1 MKVVKVYG
9 ALRERL
15 GQCRFEFAVE
25 TPAQAI
31 KALCVNFP
39 GLDKWI
45 IDSEQNGIGYRVK
58 IGKEQISEDRM
69 EVFAMPW
76 SEREVFS
83 ITPVVAGAGRGA
95 TTILLGGLLIGL
107 SFVTFGAA
115 LAGGAGGGLGAT
127 SLVGAVGSGALYASA
142 GSAALGILGAG
153 LVLQGIAQIIS
164 PMNPNGLESGKEA
177 AKLNNMSFSGVA
189 NTARQGLPVPI
200 AYGRV
205 FAGSVV
211 ISSGLDVDHSPN
223 GAVYPSNVLLDKI
236 GGTQTSEVIYEDVL
250 KVG

>member
-1 MKVVKVYG
+1 M
-9 ALRERL
+9 
-15 GQCRFEFAVE
+15 
-25 TPAQAI
+25 
-31 KALCVNFP
+31 
-39 GLDKWI
+39 
-45 IDSEQNGIGYRVK
+45 
-58 IGKEQISEDRM
+58 
-69 EVFAMPW
+69 
-76 SEREVFS
+76 
-83 ITPVVAGAGRGA
+83 
-95 TTILLGGLLIGL
+95 

-177 AKLNNMSFSGVA
+177 AKLNNMSFSGVV

-223 GAVYPSNVLLDKI
+223 GSVYPSNILFDKI
-236 GGTQTSEVIYEDVL
+236 GGADTSDVIFENIL
-250 KVG
+250 KIGS